1 MVGDARR
8 RSGVLV
14 ALLLLGGCA
23 SHTEGV
29 LSDGGP
35 APALDDDL
43 VQVVEDAV
51 DATLDVG
58 SADLT
63 VRLELGPQTFEFEGE
78 WSDDGV
84 GHTLGTTDGGGTLVE
99 VEVIGD
105 GETVWIRSDLPAF
118 TTELPDGVSWVEGS
132 HRDLLAS
139 GDIQGLDATWDPLLF
154 LGGLTSIED
163 TGTDSADGTPLR
175 MLTGTVDYEAAY
187 DDVSDDERAR
197 MDRSLRLHGG
207 DVDFAAEIGID
218 DQGRIRTL
226 DYDIA
231 ATPPGGDVG
240 IPVRLTVRVD
250 RFDHDVE
257 PPEPPD
263 PGTTIAAD
271 EVPDALATLGSPTA
285 RPDAPADEPA
295 EQPDLDDDVEAREP
309 PDPRPP
315 DAATPPDALAVTT
328 VFEGHGDPLETGDQI
343 TVHYVGKTADGEVFD
358 SSWERDEP
366 FTWTFGDEGVI
377 VGFNDG
383 MVAAKAGERRRI
395 ILGSDKAYGAEGGPG
410 IPPNAPLVFEIDVV
424 RITPAG

>member
-35 APALDDDL
+35 APTLDDDL

-84 GHTLGTTDGGGTLVE
+84 GHTLGTTDDGGTRVE

-118 TTELPDGVSWVEGS
+118 TAELPDGVSWVEGS

-207 DVDFAAEIGID
+207 DV
-218 DQGRIRTL
+218 
-226 DYDIA
+226 
-231 ATPPGGDVG
+231 G

-285 RPDAPADEPA
+285 RPDEPADEPA

-328 VFEGHGDPLETGDQI
+328 LFEGHGDPPETGDQI